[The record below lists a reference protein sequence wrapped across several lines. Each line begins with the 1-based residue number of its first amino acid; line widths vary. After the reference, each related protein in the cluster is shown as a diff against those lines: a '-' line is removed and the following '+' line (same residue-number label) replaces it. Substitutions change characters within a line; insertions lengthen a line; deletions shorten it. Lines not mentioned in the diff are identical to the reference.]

1 MNREDRVSTTR
12 TGFRVPWL
20 AERKSVSGAAESE
33 NEIKTESEGEQDTKK
48 ERDRERA
55 MRNQM
60 SVREHKK

>member
-33 NEIKTESEGEQDTKK
+33 NEIKTESEGEKQIKTEK
-48 ERDRERA
+48 
-55 MRNQM
+55 
-60 SVREHKK
+60 